1 VSESESK
8 EDRKGMESRSDATTR
23 EGRRETYKL
32 DKREER
38 ATATATSIH
47 RSNSKIR

>member
-23 EGRRETYKL
+23 EGRREDL
-32 DKREER
+32 QARQERRE
-38 ATATATSIH
+38 
-47 RSNSKIR
+47 SNSNSNKHTQVQ